1 MRKRT
6 ISSIIGIFLLISL
19 LLSSCAQN
27 PEQAKVV
34 VLNPIGSPPPKP
46 LIAMAPR
53 LDPLDGK
60 TVYIVDV
67 RYPLTHQLFEEM
79 QKVLAEKYPKT
90 NWILKEKAGSYSNDD
105 PELWKEIK
113 AKSDAM
119 IIGIGH

>member
-6 ISSIIGIFLLISL
+6 ISSIIGIFLISL

-46 LIAMAPR
+46 LIGMAPR
-53 LDPLDGK
+53 LDTLDGK

>member
-1 MRKRT
+1 
-6 ISSIIGIFLLISL
+6 
-19 LLSSCAQN
+19 
-27 PEQAKVV
+27 V
-34 VLNPIGSPPPKP
+34 VLNPIGSPPPQP

-53 LDPLDGK
+53 LDTLDGK

-105 PELWKEIK
+105 PELWEEIK
-113 AKSDAM
+113 TKSDAM